1 MVDAADRT
9 LLSVVSLFLLIPSKM
24 VSGMEPRGDELV
36 FTLEHCLTEGADAS
50 FLPRGTI
57 FVKSLKSLSATFSQR
72 EPLSPSELDK
82 LRDLASRNGHYR
94 IRLQPKSGQDNS
106 DVSDGSVTTVV
117 KACAL
122 FASQLT
128 ETITLSLD
136 NTGHLYG
143 VGLIVPDRGCHL
155 KTFNWDS
162 ASLPFYFNTSV
173 SVVLQG
179 TGQLPDTQTYIQ
191 KMEREK
197 REKATGKTQDNR
209 SFLAKYW
216 MYIVP
221 VVIVMMLSSQPP
233 ENQGEGGS
241 Q

>member
-1 MVDAADRT
+1 M
-9 LLSVVSLFLLIPSKM
+9 
-24 VSGMEPRGDELV
+24 
-36 FTLEHCLTEGADAS
+36 
-50 FLPRGTI
+50 
-57 FVKSLKSLSATFSQR
+57 
-72 EPLSPSELDK
+72 
-82 LRDLASRNGHYR
+82 
-94 IRLQPKSGQDNS
+94 
-106 DVSDGSVTTVV
+106 
-117 KACAL
+117 
-122 FASQLT
+122 
-128 ETITLSLD
+128 
-136 NTGHLYG
+136 YG

-155 KTFNWDS
+155 KTLNWDS
-162 ASLPFYFNTSV
+162 ASLPSYFNTSV

-233 ENQGEGGS
+233 ENQGEGGG